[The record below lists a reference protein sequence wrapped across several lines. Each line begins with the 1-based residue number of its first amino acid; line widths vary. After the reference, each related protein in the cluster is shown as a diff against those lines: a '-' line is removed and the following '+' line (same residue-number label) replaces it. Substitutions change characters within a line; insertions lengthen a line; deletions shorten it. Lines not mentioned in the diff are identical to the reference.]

1 MKVLMCLFFFYC
13 LKINAVEITLV
24 TENFPDFQYVDN
36 NSQLVGRSLDKV
48 KTALDNINI
57 KYTILVDN
65 WTVSY
70 NAALRDENTC
80 IFSIARMHNREHKF
94 QWIAELE
101 NFESAIYALK
111 SRNIKINTLNDAKR
125 YKIAVLRENYGHH
138 YLLDNNFSESKNL
151 LLIESLD
158 NIDELISTRY
168 DVLDLVVLG
177 RKQFYHRVKNQPKL
191 KLLEPVFNLNDL
203 TSPLYFACNINM
215 APALVLQ
222 LKRAFKKIYTPS

>member
-177 RKQFYHRVKNQPKL
+177 RKQFYHRAKNQPKL